1 MSDELTAKDLT
12 GAQKAAILLMAIGEE
27 CAREVFKHLGV
38 KEIKEIG
45 ECMTEIT
52 HVPQSVLAHVL
63 KEFNK
68 DYHNH
73 DQLVLDGASFLKN
86 AIEGAV
92 SKERA
97 EKIWKEL
104 CDKKRE
110 VPFSALKKVDAEIV
124 IELIQGEHPQT
135 IALIL
140 SHLDSD
146 KAADILVGLPKDIQP
161 DVAMRI
167 AEISHVPTEIVY
179 EIDSVLQK
187 EIAKAG
193 SSSLGNIDGLESVV
207 EILNKVDR
215 NTEDNILSKIDEE
228 RQDMSNEIRQLMF
241 VFEDIMKVDDRGMR
255 EILKSV
261 ESQQLLLAL
270 KTASDEMKDKIF
282 ANLSERAAEML
293 REDMEVMG
301 PARLSEVEAAQ
312 QNIVNIARQLEVE
325 GKIVIGK
332 GKEDVFV

>member
-1 MSDELTAKDLT
+1 MSNELTTKDLT
-12 GAQKAAILLMAIGEE
+12 GAQKAAIFLISVGEE
-27 CAREVFKHLGV
+27 YTREIFKYLNDE
-38 KEIKEIG
+38 EIREIG
-45 ECMTEIT
+45 ECIAEIN
-52 HVPQSVLAHVL
+52 HVPQSVLTHVL

-68 DYHNH
+68 NYHSH
-73 DQLVLDGASFLKN
+73 DQLILDGESFLNN
-86 AIEGAV
+86 AIKGAV

-104 CDKKRE
+104 RDKKRE
-110 VPFSALKKVDAEIV
+110 VPFTALKRVDAEILT
-124 IELIQGEHPQT
+124 ELIQGEHPQT

-140 SHLDSD
+140 SYLDND
-146 KAADILVGLPKDIQP
+146 KAAGVLAGLPSDIQP

-167 AEISHVPTEIVY
+167 AEISNVPPEIVY
-179 EIDSVLQK
+179 EIDSILQT

-193 SSSLGNIDGLESVV
+193 SSGHGNIDGLETVV

-215 NTEDNILSKIDEE
+215 GTEDNILSKIEE
-228 RQDMSNEIRQLMF
+228 EKQDMANEIRQRMF
-241 VFEDIMKVDDRGMR
+241 VFEDILKIDDRGIR
-255 EILKSV
+255 EILKNV

-270 KTASDEMKDKIF
+270 KTGSDEMKDKIF
-282 ANLSERAAEML
+282 SNLSERAAEML

-301 PARLSEVEAAQ
+301 PVRLTEVEVAQ
-312 QNIVNIARQLEVE
+312 QNIVKAARQLETE

>member
-1 MSDELTAKDLT
+1 MSNELTAKDLT
-12 GAQKAAILLMAIGEE
+12 GIQKAAIFLISVGEE
-27 CAREVFKHLGV
+27 YTRDVFKYLNDE
-38 KEIKEIG
+38 EIRDIG
-45 ECMTEIT
+45 ECIAEIN
-52 HVPQSVLAHVL
+52 HVPQSVLTHVL

-68 DYHNH
+68 NYHSN
-73 DQLVLDGASFLKN
+73 DQLILDGGSFLNNVIKGS
-86 AIEGAV
+86 I

-104 CDKKRE
+104 RDKKRD
-110 VPFSALKKVDAEIV
+110 VPFAALKRVDAEILT
-124 IELIQGEHPQT
+124 ELIQGEHPQT

-140 SHLDSD
+140 SYLDND
-146 KAADILVGLPKDIQP
+146 KAAGVLARLPSDIQP

-167 AEISHVPTEIVY
+167 AEISNVPPEIVY
-179 EIDSVLQK
+179 EIDTILQR

-193 SSSLGNIDGLESVV
+193 SSSHGNVDGLETVV

-215 NTEDNILSKIDEE
+215 STEDNILSKIEE
-228 RQDMSNEIRQLMF
+228 EKQEMANEIRQLMF
-241 VFEDIMKVDDRGMR
+241 VFEDILKIDDRGIR
-255 EILKSV
+255 EILKNV

-270 KTASDEMKDKIF
+270 KTGSDEMKDKIF

-301 PARLSEVEAAQ
+301 PVRLTEVEEAQ
-312 QNIVNIARQLEVE
+312 QGIVKAARQLETE